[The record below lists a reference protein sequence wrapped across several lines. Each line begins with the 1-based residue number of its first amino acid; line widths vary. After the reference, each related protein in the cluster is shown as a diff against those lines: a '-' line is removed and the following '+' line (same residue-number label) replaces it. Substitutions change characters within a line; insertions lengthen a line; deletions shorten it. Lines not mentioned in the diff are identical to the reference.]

1 MVLSLV
7 GGVKE
12 HRLKLWL
19 KAMEV
24 VLCGY
29 SQRKCLQLNKLL
41 LFSVIVNP
49 IVTFV
54 MHIIVC

>member
-1 MVLSLV
+1 LFNSLAGNYSVVLTLV
-7 GGVKE
+7 DGVKE

-29 SQRKCLQLNKLL
+29 TKRK
-41 LFSVIVNP
+41 
-49 IVTFV
+49 
-54 MHIIVC
+54 